1 MTWDVLSIIGTI
13 AFAISGALVA
23 MEEEYD
29 LFGLYLLGFV
39 TAFGGGAIRNLLLG
53 IPIINI
59 WEQNRLFFIA
69 FISITLVCLFQ
80 HSLLKHWN
88 RWGNF
93 FDAIGLSAF
102 AVQGAMLATDKD
114 LPLIA
119 VIFAAILTGS
129 GGGIVRDV
137 LAGRKPIL
145 LKSEIYAIWAG
156 IAGLLI
162 GLDILTSNIGLYL
175 LFIIITFLR
184 MLSYIYQWNLPVIKK
199 ATNTSDYSAN

>member
-1 MTWDVLSIIGTI
+1 MTWEVLSIIGTI

-39 TAFGGGAIRNLLLG
+39 TAFGGGAARNLLLG
-53 IPIINI
+53 LPISLL
-59 WEQNRLFFIA
+59 WDQTKLFLIA
-69 FISITLVCLFQ
+69 FLSITLVCLF
-80 HSLLKHWN
+80 HRSLLNHWN

-102 AVQGAMLATDKD
+102 ALQGALHATGMD

-129 GGGIVRDV
+129 GGGIIRDM
-137 LAGRKPIL
+137 LAGRKPQL
-145 LKSEIYAIWAG
+145 LQSEIYAIWAG
-156 IAGLLI
+156 VAGLLI
-162 GLDILTSNIGLYL
+162 GLGWAATNIELYS
-175 LFIIITFLR
+175 LFLIITLLR
-184 MLSYIYQWNLPVIKK
+184 VLSYTRNWHLPRVHLKQSI
-199 ATNTSDYSAN
+199 

>member
-1 MTWDVLSIIGTI
+1 MAWDVFSIIGTI
-13 AFAISGALVA
+13 AFAVSGALVA

-53 IPIINI
+53 IPIVNI
-59 WEQNRLFFIA
+59 WDQNKLFLIA
-69 FISITLVCLFQ
+69 FISITVVCLFQ
-80 HSLLKHWN
+80 HSLLGHWN

-102 AVQGAMLATDKD
+102 AVQGAMLASGMD

-119 VIFAAILTGS
+119 VVFAAILTGS

-162 GLDILTSNIGLYL
+162 GSNIMTSSIGLYI
-175 LFIIITFLR
+175 LFIMITFLR
-184 MLSYIYQWNLPVIKK
+184 ILSYLYQWHLPVIKK
-199 ATNTSDYSAN
+199 AVNHSAD

>member
-53 IPIINI
+53 IPIIHI

-69 FISITLVCLFQ
+69 FVSITLVCLFQ

-102 AVQGAMLATDKD
+102 AVQGALLATKMD
-114 LPLIA
+114 LPLVAI
-119 VIFAAILTGS
+119 VFAAILTGS

-162 GLDILTSNIGLYL
+162 GLGVMTTNLELYL

-184 MLSYIYQWNLPVIKK
+184 MLSYLYEWHLPVINK
-199 ATNTSDYSAN
+199 SY

>member
-53 IPIINI
+53 IPIIHI

-69 FISITLVCLFQ
+69 FVSITLVCLFQ

-102 AVQGAMLATDKD
+102 AVQGALLATKMD
-114 LPLIA
+114 LPLVA
-119 VIFAAILTGS
+119 VVFAAILTGS

-145 LKSEIYAIWAG
+145 LRSEIYAIWAG

-162 GLDILTSNIGLYL
+162 GLGVMTTNLELYF

-184 MLSYIYQWNLPVIKK
+184 MLSYLYEWHLPVI
-199 ATNTSDYSAN
+199 NRSY